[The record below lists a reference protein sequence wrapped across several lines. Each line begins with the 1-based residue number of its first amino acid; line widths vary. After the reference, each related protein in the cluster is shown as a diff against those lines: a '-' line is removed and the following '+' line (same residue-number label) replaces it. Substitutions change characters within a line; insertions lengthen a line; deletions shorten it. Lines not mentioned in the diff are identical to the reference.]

1 MIPKAN
7 PDWIQ
12 WHDRYQALTCI
23 SEATPSMTHWDTEV
37 NRSRRCGGKE
47 CYLCAIGVQ
56 RQLRVYVL
64 ALTKDNKEVLFELRE
79 RHRDVFDGFGS
90 LVGLQIRGRKIGLAR
105 NSPVEIVCGEFVYA
119 VRRDITRLVDCL
131 GLPPIL
137 CRKDRDDSIL
147 PYQPERENLGDPQL
161 HPGSG

>member
-1 MIPKAN
+1 MIPKAL
-7 PDWIQ
+7 PDWIH

-23 SEATPSMTHWDTEV
+23 SEPTPLMTHWDVEAQK
-37 NRSRRCGGKE
+37 SRRCGGKD

-64 ALTKDNKEVLFELRE
+64 ALNKENAEVLFELRE

-90 LVGLQIRGRKIGLAR
+90 LVGLQVKGRKVGSAK

-119 VRRDITRLVDCL
+119 VRRDIRRLVDSF

-137 CRKDRDDSIL
+137 CRKDHD
-147 PYQPERENLGDPQL
+147 ET
-161 HPGSG
+161 GSSLEHGCLNVGSTEPIPASG